1 MERSE
6 EFKKALKELW
16 KAIGSTRLY
25 KILITVMDWME
36 ERLESL
42 TDRMRGGQE

>member
-1 MERSE
+1 MEGLE

-25 KILITVMDWME
+25 KILITVMD
-36 ERLESL
+36 
-42 TDRMRGGQE
+42 